1 MLLALTR
8 AVSPRMAD
16 CELTHLQREPID
28 IALAKAQHAAYE
40 AALLGLGCQLVPA
53 APLPD
58 FPDSVFVEDT
68 VLVLDEVAILTRPGA
83 DSRKPETASVAEA
96 LRSYRPLRE
105 IRAPGVLDG
114 GDILRLGKHL
124 WVGLSSRSNAAAIA
138 QLQEILAPYGY
149 LVQGA
154 PCKGCLHLKSAVTQI
169 SEDTLLCNPNW
180 VDASQFG
187 SYRTLHT
194 HTTEPGAANALLI
207 HGKVIYSA
215 CFPRTLAHLEAN
227 GIQVVPV
234 DNSEFVKAE
243 GGVTCSSV
251 LFRPVP

>member
-1 MLLALTR
+1 
-8 AVSPRMAD
+8 MAD

-124 WVGLSSRSNAAAIA
+124 WVGLSSRSN
-138 QLQEILAPYGY
+138 G
-149 LVQGA
+149 
-154 PCKGCLHLKSAVTQI
+154 
-169 SEDTLLCNPNW
+169 
-180 VDASQFG
+180 
-187 SYRTLHT
+187 
-194 HTTEPGAANALLI
+194 
-207 HGKVIYSA
+207 
-215 CFPRTLAHLEAN
+215 
-227 GIQVVPV
+227 
-234 DNSEFVKAE
+234 
-243 GGVTCSSV
+243 
-251 LFRPVP
+251 